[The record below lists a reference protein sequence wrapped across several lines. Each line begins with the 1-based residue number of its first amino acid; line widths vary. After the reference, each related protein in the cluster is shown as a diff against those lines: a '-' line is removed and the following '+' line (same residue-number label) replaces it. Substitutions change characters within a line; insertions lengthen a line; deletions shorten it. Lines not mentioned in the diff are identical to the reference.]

1 MALTDKLTAIAD
13 AIRGK
18 TGTSDKLTLDAMPT
32 AISNIETGGGGSGD
46 SPFTTED
53 FTFTGSLAN
62 FNAGG
67 GMDGLLT
74 KAKNEKLLS
83 FKDITD
89 LDTAFRYS
97 SFDFGDM
104 SIPLAGEK
112 VSATGN
118 SNGFGTPFRYYQG
131 KALPKLT
138 GKWAPVSGMKQSW
151 FGDLPYIKNFDGV
164 FDDVDWSLLDSNM
177 TNATYNC
184 VRDICYQ
191 NNRMRK
197 AIPSSVLKHFDST
210 NTWGNIA
217 LYPFDYCYALD
228 EVTDFP
234 VFNNKFYRMQM
245 SLRNCARLKRFTFET
260 NPDGSPIVVTDWQY
274 NSVIDFT
281 TAGSGSGYSGYVDNP
296 KVIYTDADYAL
307 YKDDPNACPIYQAHN
322 RYNHDSAVETINS
335 LPDASAVTGYT
346 HTIKFLGNAGSA
358 TDGGAINTLTEA
370 EIAVATAKGWTVT
383 LS

>member
-1 MALTDKLTAIAD
+1 MAKVFIEETTLTAIGD

-18 TGTSDKLTLDAMPT
+18 EGTTELVPVTDMATRITSLP
-32 AISNIETGGGGSGD
+32 SGGGGED
-46 SPFTTED
+46 VFTAED
-53 FTFTGSLAN
+53 FTFTGSLNN
-62 FNAGG
+62 FNRGG

-74 KAKNEKLLS
+74 KAKNENLLS

-89 LDTAFRYS
+89 LETAFGYS
-97 SFDFGDM
+97 SFDFSDM
-104 SIPLAGEK
+104 NIFLAGEK
-112 VSATGN
+112 VSSTSGLG
-118 SNGFGTPFRYYQG
+118 SPFRYYQG

-138 GKWAPVSGMKQSW
+138 GKWAPVSGMKQYW
-151 FGDLPYIKNFDGV
+151 FADLPYIKNFDGV
-164 FDDVDWSLLDSNM
+164 FDDVDWSLLDANM
-177 TNATYNC
+177 PNDTYNC
-184 VRDICYQ
+184 VRDVMQ
-191 NNRMRK
+191 SNSRMRK

-245 SLRNCARLKRFTFET
+245 SLRYCARLKRFTFET

-274 NSVIDFT
+274 NSVIDFST
-281 TAGSGSGYSGYVDNP
+281 SGSGGGYSSYVDNP
-296 KVIYTDADYAL
+296 KEIRTDADYAL
-307 YKDDPNACPIYQAHN
+307 YKDDPDACPVYQSYS

-346 HTIKFLGNAGSA
+346 HTIKFLGNAGSS
-358 TDGGAINTLTEA
+358 TDGGAINTLTTE
-370 EIAVATAKGWTVT
+370 EIAVAAAKGWTVT